1 MRRALVA
8 VAVLLLAC
16 GGGAV
21 VPPHPGLPPPP
32 PIDRHAAACDALG
45 LAVVDTQ
52 PAPLV
57 TPPVHGKVRAIELDG
72 AADDARLKGAVGMAA
87 GDDFDP
93 AKGQAALRA
102 LYALGDF
109 EDVAMDVGDVGG
121 KDGGVLVRFHLKPRA
136 VLGEI
141 YLEGDVDDK
150 VELGRS
156 LHATAGEKY
165 SPVALAS
172 ARRGVLEALQ
182 NTGYQDAR
190 MDLHAARAD
199 DGKVDLCVTM
209 TRGPKITIDK
219 VKFVGLDTV
228 REDDLAG
235 KLDTDGNRVN
245 TKGAIL
251 DAPRME
257 RSVLEMAAVLFDRGM
272 AMSEVHFELERH
284 DTTMTIVVKV
294 TEGAV
299 FHLRR
304 YDVHGDLIADAKTY
318 AKLLK
323 NKPKDV
329 FSRTKVMADVA
340 ALQAFHKSKGRE
352 DLVVEP
358 RTEIDVPGKTIDLI
372 LEITDPK
379 KPPKPAPPPP
389 PAPKKPAAPPPAPAK
404 K

>member
-8 VAVLLLAC
+8 FAVLLLAC

-57 TPPVHGKVRAIELDG
+57 TPPAHGKVRAIELDG
-72 AADDARLKGAVGMAA
+72 ATDDARLKGAIGMAT

-109 EDVAMDVGDVGG
+109 EDVTMDVGDVGG

-136 VLGEI
+136 VLGEV

-156 LHATAGEKY
+156 LHATSGEKY

-172 ARRGVLEALQ
+172 ARRGVLETLQ
-182 NTGYQDAR
+182 NTGFQDAHL
-190 MDLHAARAD
+190 DLKAARAD

-219 VKFVGLDTV
+219 VKFVGLDAV

-235 KLDTDGNRVN
+235 KIDTDGNRVN
-245 TKGAIL
+245 TKGGIL

-284 DTTMTIVVKV
+284 DATMTIVVKV

-299 FHLRR
+299 FRLRR
-304 YDVHGDLIADAKTY
+304 YDVHGDLVADAKTY

-323 NKPKDV
+323 SKPKDV
-329 FSRTKVMADVA
+329 FSRTKIMADVA
-340 ALQAFHKSKGRE
+340 ALGAFHKSKNRE
-352 DLVVEP
+352 DLLVEP

-389 PAPKKPAAPPPAPAK
+389 APKKPAPPPPAPAK

>member
-1 MRRALVA
+1 VKRSLVA
-8 VAVLLLAC
+8 FAIALLAAC
-16 GGGAV
+16 GGAA

-32 PIDRHAAACDALG
+32 PVDRHAAACDAAG
-45 LAVVDTQ
+45 LAVADTL

-57 TPPVHGKVRAIELDG
+57 TSAVHGNVRAIEFDG
-72 AADDARLKGAVGMAA
+72 ATADDRLKGAVGMSVGEA
-87 GDDFDP
+87 FDP
-93 AKGQAALRA
+93 VRGQAALRA
-102 LYALGDF
+102 LYGLGSFD
-109 EDVAMDVGDVGG
+109 DVSMDVGE

-136 VLGEI
+136 VLGEV

-150 VELGRS
+150 VELGRT
-156 LHATAGEKY
+156 LHATSGESY

-172 ARRGVLEALQ
+172 ARRGILETLQ

-190 MDLHAARAD
+190 MDLKAARAD
-199 DGKVDLCVTM
+199 DGKVDLCVNLS
-209 TRGPKITIDK
+209 RGSKITVDK
-219 VKFVGLDTV
+219 VKFVGLQTV
-228 REDDLAG
+228 PESELAA
-235 KLDTDGNRVN
+235 KVDSDGNRVN

-257 RSVLEMAAVLFDRGM
+257 KSVLDMAAMLFDKGM

-284 DTTMTIVVKV
+284 DATVTIVVKV

-323 NKPKDV
+323 TKSKDV
-329 FSRTKVMADVA
+329 FSRTRLMADVA
-340 ALQAFHKSKGRE
+340 AMQAFHKSKNRE
-352 DLVVEP
+352 DLIVEP

-372 LEITDPK
+372 FEITDPK

-389 PAPKKPAAPPPAPAK
+389 DPKKPPPAPAK

>member
-1 MRRALVA
+1 MKRTLVT
-8 VAVLLLAC
+8 LLAGLVLAC

-21 VPPHPGLPPPP
+21 APPHPGLPPPP
-32 PIDRHAAACDALG
+32 PIDRHANACDALG

-52 PAPLV
+52 VAPLT
-57 TPPVHGKVRAIELDG
+57 TPPVRGKVRAIEFDG

-93 AKGQAALRA
+93 AKGQAALRS

-109 EDVAMDVGDVGG
+109 EDVTMDVGE
-121 KDGGVLVRFHLKPRA
+121 KDGGVLVRFHLKPRS
-136 VLGEI
+136 VLGEV
-141 YLEGDVDDK
+141 YLEGEVDDK
-150 VELGRS
+150 AELGRS
-156 LHATAGEKY
+156 LHAATGEKY
-165 SPVALAS
+165 SPAALAS
-172 ARRGVLEALQ
+172 ARRGILETLQ

-190 MDLHAARAD
+190 LDLHAARAD

-209 TRGPKITIDK
+209 VRGPKITIDK
-219 VKFVGLDTV
+219 VKFVGLATV
-228 REDDLAG
+228 HEDELIG
-235 KLDTDGNRVN
+235 KIDTDGNRVN

-251 DAPRME
+251 DAPRLE
-257 RSVLEMAAVLFDRGM
+257 RNMLDMAAILFDRGM

-284 DTTMTIVVKV
+284 DATMTIVVKV

-304 YDVHGDLIADAKTY
+304 YEVQGDLLGDAKTY
-318 AKLLK
+318 TKLLK

-329 FSRTKVMADVA
+329 FSRAKLMADVA
-340 ALQAFHKSKGRE
+340 ALQAFHKSKNRE
-352 DLVVEP
+352 DMVVEP

-372 LEITDPK
+372 LEVTDPK

-389 PAPKKPAAPPPAPAK
+389 PKKPAAPPPATPK